1 MNNQRCKCPMNNLQ
15 MEVEEFGGQAH
26 SFAVPNVSLVSTEQ
40 FLGLKFLMPTY
51 VLAGPPG
58 FS

>member
-1 MNNQRCKCPMNNLQ
+1 MNNLQ

-40 FLGLKFLMPTY
+40 FLGLKFFMTTY